1 MINKIITIPK
11 QNIFRIAYIMIALLT
26 FNSCQKTA
34 SRIEQS
40 AVQFNPTIVGQ
51 INTKATGT
59 SWDKND
65 EIGIYMFKSGQPL
78 GAASIIDQVK
88 NQVFTFNGSL
98 FQSSN
103 SIFLPNEKVD
113 FIAYYPYKSLTDLQY
128 PIDVSDQS
136 NPSAL
141 DLMYANNAKNIDKSN
156 NTIPLSF
163 VRQLS
168 KISINLSI
176 TNTAALEANQIT
188 VKLPAVSTQGGF
200 DLTSG
205 KLTVNSTDKKDVQG
219 KVTVNA
225 NKTAL
230 IEFILLPGE
239 DITGKAIKFVATNGD
254 SYTWTVPQN
263 QNLKQLIAGNRYSF
277 DIKID
282 NGKPNGGIGDSQAY
296 LEIPKMNSLSNDE
309 VFIQHFM
316 PDASDSRNYAMLYD
330 KKLKMAYWVAYPL
343 YSSILGSGNRT
354 EAWGYDPQVST
365 AFQPY
370 LKNAGTGFT
379 SMGYDRGHQLPS
391 ADRNLT
397 IAQNKTTF
405 YYTNMTPQ
413 VSSLNQGVWRLL
425 EEKVRNWST
434 QCDTLYIVTGA
445 MPTTSANNTV
455 NFAQDNL
462 GENVAVPK
470 FYFKAVAMKKGSEY
484 YTIAYKMDNVA
495 PPSNS
500 KYDNYRLTVSDL
512 EKATGFT
519 FFPDLNDTQKGNIN
533 TSIWK

>member
-113 FIAYYPYKSLTDLQY
+113 FIAYYPYKSLTDFQY
-128 PIDVSDQS
+128 PIDVTDQS

-219 KVTVNA
+219 KITVNA

-254 SYTWTVPQN
+254 SYTWTAPQN

-282 NGKPNGGIGDSQAY
+282 NGKPSGGIGDSQAY

-343 YSSILGSGNRT
+343 YSTILGSGNRT
-354 EAWGYDPQVST
+354 DAWGYDPQVST
-365 AFQPY
+365 AFQPN
-370 LKNAGTGFT
+370 LFKGFQPT
-379 SMGYDRGHQLPS
+379 GYDRGHQLPS
-391 ADRNLT
+391 ADRNLNT
-397 IAQNKTTF
+397 TQNKTTF
-405 YYTNMTPQ
+405 YFTNMTAQ
-413 VSSLNQGVWRLL
+413 VSRLNQGIWANL
-425 EEKVRNWST
+425 ETKVRTWT
-434 QCDTLYIVTGA
+434 AQCDTMYIVTGA
-445 MPTTSANNTV
+445 IPKTSTENSLD
-455 NFAQDNL
+455 FAQDND
-462 GENVAVPK
+462 GKDIAKPK
-470 FYFKAVAMKKGSEY
+470 YYFKALAMKKGSEY
-484 YTIAYKMDNVA
+484 YTIAYKINNET
-495 PPSNS
+495 PPSGVTFE
-500 KYDNYRLTVSDL
+500 NYRLTVSDL

-519 FFPDLNDTQKGNIN
+519 FFPDLNDTQKENIN

>member
-1 MINKIITIPK
+1 MINKIITIPR
-11 QNIFRIAYIMIALLT
+11 QNILRIAYFMIALLT
-26 FNSCQKTA
+26 LDSCQKTE
-34 SRIEQS
+34 SKMEQA
-40 AVQFNPTIVGQ
+40 AVQFSPTIVGQ

-59 SWDKND
+59 SWDQND
-65 EIGIYMFKSGQPL
+65 QIGVFMSKSSQPL
-78 GAASIIDQVK
+78 EVASIVDQVK
-88 NQVFTFNGSL
+88 NQLFTFNGSL
-98 FQSSN
+98 FQSARP
-103 SIFLPNEKVD
+103 IFLSAEKVD
-113 FIAYYPYKSLTDLQY
+113 FIAYHPYKSLTDFQY
-128 PIDVSDQS
+128 PIDLSDQS
-136 NPSAL
+136 NPTAL

-156 NTIPLSF
+156 NTVPLIF

-168 KISINLSI
+168 KVSINLSI

-188 VKLPAVSTQGGF
+188 VKMPSISTQGGF
-200 DLTSG
+200 DLTTG
-205 KLTVNSTDKKDVQG
+205 KLTVNSTEKKDVQG
-219 KVTVNA
+219 KVSVNA
-225 NKTAL
+225 NKTAR

-239 DITGKAIKFVATNGD
+239 DITGKAIKFMAANGD
-254 SYTWTVPQN
+254 TYTWTIPQN
-263 QNLKQLIAGNRYSF
+263 QNLKNLIAGNQYSF

-282 NGKPNGGIGDSQAY
+282 NGKPSGGIGDSQAY
-296 LEIPKMNSLSNDE
+296 LEIPKMSNLGNDE

-354 EAWGYDPQVST
+354 DAWGYDPQVST
-365 AFQPY
+365 AFQP
-370 LKNAGTGFT
+370 LLLNAQGF
-379 SMGYDRGHQLPS
+379 SKYGYDRGHQLPS

-397 IAQNKTTF
+397 TAQNKTTF
-405 YYTNMTPQ
+405 YFTNMTPQ

-425 EEKVRNWST
+425 EEKVRTWSA
-434 QCDTLYIVTGA
+434 QCDTMYVVTGA
-445 MPTTSANNTV
+445 MPITNNNNTLT
-455 NFAQDNL
+455 FAQDNQ
-462 GENVAVPK
+462 GKDVAVPK
-470 FYFKAVAMKKGSEY
+470 YYFKALAMKKGEDY
-484 YTIAYKMDNVA
+484 YTIAYKMDNAA

>member
-176 TNTAALEANQIT
+176 TNTTALEANQIT

-239 DITGKAIKFVATNGD
+239 DISGKAIKFVATNGD

-282 NGKPNGGIGDSQAY
+282 NGKPSGGIGDSQAY

-354 EAWGYDPQVST
+354 DAWGYDPQVST
-365 AFQPY
+365 AFQPN
-370 LKNAGTGFT
+370 LFKGFQPT
-379 SMGYDRGHQLPS
+379 GYDRGHQLPS
-391 ADRNLT
+391 ADRNLNT
-397 IAQNKTTF
+397 TQNKTTF
-405 YYTNMTPQ
+405 YFTNMTAQ
-413 VSSLNQGVWRLL
+413 VSRLNQGIWANL
-425 EEKVRNWST
+425 ETKVRTWT
-434 QCDTLYIVTGA
+434 AQCDTMYIVTGA
-445 MPTTSANNTV
+445 IPKTSTENSLD
-455 NFAQDNL
+455 FAQDND
-462 GENVAVPK
+462 GKDIAKPK
-470 FYFKAVAMKKGSEY
+470 YYFKALAMKKGSEY
-484 YTIAYKMDNVA
+484 YTIAYKINNET
-495 PPSNS
+495 PPSGVTFE
-500 KYDNYRLTVSDL
+500 NYRLTVSDL

>member
-1 MINKIITIPK
+1 
-11 QNIFRIAYIMIALLT
+11 MIALLT

-176 TNTAALEANQIT
+176 TNTTALEANQIT

-239 DITGKAIKFVATNGD
+239 DISGKAIKFVATNGD

-282 NGKPNGGIGDSQAY
+282 NGKPSGGIGDSQAY

-354 EAWGYDPQVST
+354 DAWGYDPQVST
-365 AFQPY
+365 AFQPN
-370 LKNAGTGFT
+370 LFKGFQPT
-379 SMGYDRGHQLPS
+379 GYDRGHQLPS
-391 ADRNLT
+391 ADRNLNT
-397 IAQNKTTF
+397 TQNKTTF
-405 YYTNMTPQ
+405 YFTNMTAQ
-413 VSSLNQGVWRLL
+413 VSRLNQGIWANL
-425 EEKVRNWST
+425 ETKVRTWT
-434 QCDTLYIVTGA
+434 AQCDTMYIVTGA
-445 MPTTSANNTV
+445 IPKTSTENSLD
-455 NFAQDNL
+455 FAQDND
-462 GENVAVPK
+462 GKDIAKPK
-470 FYFKAVAMKKGSEY
+470 YYFKALAMKKGSEY
-484 YTIAYKMDNVA
+484 YTIAYKINNET
-495 PPSNS
+495 PPSGVTFE
-500 KYDNYRLTVSDL
+500 NYRLTVSDL

>member
-1 MINKIITIPK
+1 MIYEIIIIPRHKIR
-11 QNIFRIAYIMIALLT
+11 RIIYSIIALLT
-26 FNSCQKTA
+26 VYSCQKPESKIQQA
-34 SRIEQS
+34 AI
-40 AVQFNPTIVGQ
+40 QFTPTIVGQ

-59 SWDKND
+59 TWDNND
-65 EIGIYMFKSGQPL
+65 QIGVYMLKSGQPL
-78 GAASIIDQVK
+78 GPTSILAQTD
-88 NQVFTFNGSL
+88 NRLFTYNGSV
-98 FQSSN
+98 FQSN
-103 SIFLPNEKVD
+103 APIFLPNESVD
-113 FIAYYPYKSLTDLQY
+113 FIAYYPYKTLTDFQY
-128 PIDVSDQS
+128 PIDLSDQS
-136 NPSAL
+136 NPAAL

-188 VKLPAVSTQGGF
+188 VKLPAISTQGGL

-239 DITGKAIKFVATNGD
+239 DISGKAIKFLASNGD

-263 QNLKQLIAGNRYSF
+263 QNLQHLAAGNRYSF

-282 NGKPNGGIGDSQAY
+282 NGKPSGGIGDSQAY

-316 PDASDSRNYAMLYD
+316 PDASDKRNYAMLYD

-365 AFQPY
+365 AFQP
-370 LKNAGTGFT
+370 LLMNAQGF
-379 SMGYDRGHQLPS
+379 SKYGYDRGHQLPS
-391 ADRNLT
+391 ADRNLNT
-397 IAQNKTTF
+397 SQNKTTF
-405 YYTNMTPQ
+405 YFTNMTAQ
-413 VSSLNQGVWRLL
+413 ASRLNQGVWRLL
-425 EEKVRNWST
+425 EEKVRTWSA
-434 QCDTLYIVTGA
+434 QCDTMYIVTGA
-445 MPTTSANNTV
+445 IPTTSSDTMLD
-455 NFAQDNL
+455 FAQDND
-462 GENVAVPK
+462 GKDVAVPK
-470 FYFKAVAMKKGSEY
+470 YYFKALAMKKGSEY
-484 YTIAYKMDNVA
+484 YTIAYKMNNEI
-495 PPSNS
+495 PPSGVTFE
-500 KYDNYRLTVSDL
+500 NYRLTVSDL

-519 FFPDLNDTQKGNIN
+519 FFPDLNNTQKGNIN